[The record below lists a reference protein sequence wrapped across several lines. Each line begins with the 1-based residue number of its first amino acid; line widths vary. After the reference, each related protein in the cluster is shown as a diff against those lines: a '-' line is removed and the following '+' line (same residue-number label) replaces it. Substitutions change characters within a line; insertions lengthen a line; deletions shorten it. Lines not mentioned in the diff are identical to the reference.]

1 MPVATN
7 KSPRAQKWY
16 EWSLRHTVL
25 LPIILFIIA
34 VIFKILDVF
43 VFHIDERLG
52 EIIISKSLGFILV
65 VAYLWLVGESVRA
78 IGLHGKYAGK
88 ALIIGSTGIILILLF
103 SYGLQ
108 FGVLAGAGKE
118 PGLVFTAIDPTAG
131 VTGGVGFALFL
142 LLGNFI
148 NSFMEE
154 GLFRGVMLRHFRVS
168 LSFWRANLLQAVF
181 FGIWHLNWPIKQFLT
196 GQLDAG
202 GLASQSLIV
211 LVATGIVGFAMGYL
225 YLKTGNLWGPWI
237 MHTINNSVQNMVHI
251 QTIDGLDSDMMIF
264 QFALTFSLIALI
276 LFFRALT
283 KRFQTPELKPWGQEA
298 GQYSSG

>member
-1 MPVATN
+1 
-7 KSPRAQKWY
+7 
-16 EWSLRHTVL
+16 
-25 LPIILFIIA
+25 
-34 VIFKILDVF
+34 
-43 VFHIDERLG
+43 
-52 EIIISKSLGFILV
+52 
-65 VAYLWLVGESVRA
+65 
-78 IGLHGKYAGK
+78 
-88 ALIIGSTGIILILLF
+88 
-103 SYGLQ
+103 
-108 FGVLAGAGKE
+108 
-118 PGLVFTAIDPTAG
+118 
-131 VTGGVGFALFL
+131 VGFALFL

-154 GLFRGVMLRHFRVS
+154 GLFRGVMLGHFRVS
-168 LSFWRANLLQAVF
+168 LSFWRANLLQAAF

-202 GLASQSLIV
+202 GLASQSFIIF
-211 LVATGIVGFAMGYL
+211 VATGIVGFALGYL

-264 QFALTFSLIALI
+264 QVALTLSLVAII
-276 LFFRALT
+276 LFFRALA

>member
-1 MPVATN
+1 MPGGMN
-7 KSPRAQKWY
+7 KSPRSQKWY
-16 EWSLRHTVL
+16 EWSLRHPIL

-34 VIFKILDVF
+34 VVFKIFDVF
-43 VFHIDERLG
+43 IFHIDERLG
-52 EIIISKSLGFILV
+52 EIIISKSLGFLLV
-65 VAYLWLVGESVRA
+65 VAYLWLVGKSVTA
-78 IGLHGKYAGK
+78 IGLHGKYVK
-88 ALIIGSTGIILILLF
+88 EALIIGSTGIILILLF

-118 PGLVFTAIDPTAG
+118 PGLVLTAIDPTAG
-131 VTGGVGFALFL
+131 VTGGVAFAIFL
-142 LLGNFI
+142 LVGNFI

-168 LSFWRANLLQAVF
+168 LSFWRANFLQAAF

-202 GLASQSLIV
+202 GLASQSLMI

-251 QTIDGLDSDMMIF
+251 QTIDGLDSDMMVF
-264 QFALTFSLIALI
+264 QITLTLSLIAI
-276 LFFRALT
+276 IPFFRALT
-283 KRFQTPELKPWGQEA
+283 KRFQTPEVKPWGQENR
-298 GQYSSG
+298 QYSSS

>member
-1 MPVATN
+1 MPAATN

-16 EWSLRHTVL
+16 EWSLRHTIL
-25 LPIILFIIA
+25 IPIILFIIA
-34 VIFKILDVF
+34 VIFKTFDVF
-43 VFHIDERLG
+43 VLHIDERLG
-52 EIIISKSLGFILV
+52 EIIISKSLGFLLV
-65 VAYLWLVGESVRA
+65 VAYLWLVGKSVRA
-78 IGLHGKYAGK
+78 IGLHGRFVEKS
-88 ALIIGSTGIILILLF
+88 LIIGSTGIIIILLF
-103 SYGLQ
+103 GYGLQ

-154 GLFRGVMLRHFRVS
+154 GLFRGVMLGHFRVS
-168 LSFWRANLLQAVF
+168 LSFWRANLLQAAF

-202 GLASQSLIV
+202 GLASQSFIV
-211 LVATGIVGFAMGYL
+211 FVATGIVGFALGYL

-264 QFALTFSLIALI
+264 QVALTLSLVAII
-276 LFFRALT
+276 LFFRALA

>member
-1 MPVATN
+1 MGAGTS
-7 KSPRAQKWY
+7 KSARAQKWY
-16 EWSLRHTVL
+16 DWSLRHTIL
-25 LPIILFIIA
+25 IPIILFIIA

-78 IGLHGKYAGK
+78 IGLHGRFVGK
-88 ALIIGSTGIILILLF
+88 SLIIGSAGIILILLF

-108 FGVLAGAGKE
+108 FGILAGAGKE
-118 PGLVFTAIDPTAG
+118 PGLVFAAIDPTAG
-131 VTGGVGFALFL
+131 VTGGVAFAMFL

-168 LSFWRANLLQAVF
+168 LSFWRANLLQAAF

-202 GLASQSLIV
+202 GLASQSLMV
-211 LVATGIVGFAMGYL
+211 FVATGIVGFALGYL

-251 QTIDGLDSDMMIF
+251 QTIDGLDSDMMVF
-264 QFALTFSLIALI
+264 QVALTLSLVAII

-283 KRFQTPELKPWGQEA
+283 KRFQTPELQPWGQEA
-298 GQYSSG
+298 GQYSSR

>member
-1 MPVATN
+1 MPEGTN
-7 KSPRAQKWY
+7 KSARAQKWY
-16 EWSLRHTVL
+16 EWSLRHTIL
-25 LPIILFIIA
+25 LPIILFVIA
-34 VIFKILDVF
+34 VIFKIFDVF

-52 EIIISKSLGFILV
+52 EIIISKSLGFLLV
-65 VAYLWLVGESVRA
+65 VAYLWLVGKSVRA
-78 IGLHGKYAGK
+78 IGLHGRSVEKS
-88 ALIIGSTGIILILLF
+88 LIIGSTGIILILLF

-108 FGVLAGAGKE
+108 FGLLAGADKE

-131 VTGGVGFALFL
+131 VTGGVGFAVFL
-142 LLGNFI
+142 LVGNFI

-168 LSFWRANLLQAVF
+168 LSFWRANFLQAAF

-196 GQLDAG
+196 GQLDMG
-202 GLASQSLIV
+202 GLASQSLIIF
-211 LVATGIVGFAMGYL
+211 VATGIVGFAMGYL

-251 QTIDGLDSDMMIF
+251 QTIDGLDSDMMVF
-264 QFALTFSLIALI
+264 QIALTFSLVAII

-283 KRFQTPELKPWGQEA
+283 KRFQTPELKPWGQETR
-298 GQYSSG
+298 

>member
-1 MPVATN
+1 MGAGTN
-7 KSPRAQKWY
+7 KSARAQKWY
-16 EWSLRHTVL
+16 EWSLRHTIL
-25 LPIILFIIA
+25 IPIILFIIA
-34 VIFKILDVF
+34 AVFKILDVF

-65 VAYLWLVGESVRA
+65 VAYLWLVGKSVRA
-78 IGLHGKYAGK
+78 IGLHGRFVEKS
-88 ALIIGSTGIILILLF
+88 LIIGSTGIILILLF

-108 FGVLAGAGKE
+108 FGILVGAGKE

-131 VTGGVGFALFL
+131 VTGGVAFAMFL
-142 LLGNFI
+142 LVGNFI

-168 LSFWRANLLQAVF
+168 LSFWRANFLQAAF

-202 GLASQSLIV
+202 GLASQSLIIFI
-211 LVATGIVGFAMGYL
+211 ATGIVGFAMGYL

-251 QTIDGLDSDMMIF
+251 QTIDGLDSDMMVF
-264 QFALTFSLIALI
+264 QIALTLSLVAII
-276 LFFRALT
+276 LFFRTLT

>member
-1 MPVATN
+1 MPGGTN

-16 EWSLRHTVL
+16 EWSLRHTIL
-25 LPIILFIIA
+25 IPIILFIIA

-52 EIIISKSLGFILV
+52 EIIISKSLRFLLV
-65 VAYLWLVGESVRA
+65 VAYLWLVGKSVTA
-78 IGLHGKYAGK
+78 IGLHGKFVTK
-88 ALIIGSTGIILILLF
+88 SLIIGSTGIILILLF

-108 FGVLAGAGKE
+108 FGLLVGAGKE
-118 PGLVFTAIDPTAG
+118 PSLVFTAIDPTAG
-131 VTGGVGFALFL
+131 VTGGVAFAMFL
-142 LLGNFI
+142 LVGNFI

-168 LSFWRANLLQAVF
+168 LSFWRANLLQAAF

-196 GQLDAG
+196 GQLDVS
-202 GLASQSLIV
+202 GLASQSLII

-251 QTIDGLDSDMMIF
+251 QTIDGLDSDMMVF
-264 QFALTFSLIALI
+264 QIALTFSLVAII

-283 KRFQTPELKPWGQEA
+283 KRFQMPEVKPWGQET
-298 GQYSSG
+298 S

>member
-1 MPVATN
+1 VGSN

-16 EWSLRHTVL
+16 EWSLRHTIL
-25 LPIILFIIA
+25 IPIILFIIA
-34 VIFKILDVF
+34 AIFKILDVF

-52 EIIISKSLGFILV
+52 EIIISKSLGFLLV
-65 VAYLWLVGESVRA
+65 VAYLWLVGKSVRA
-78 IGLHGKYAGK
+78 IGLHGRFVENS
-88 ALIIGSTGIILILLF
+88 LIIGSIGIMIILLF

-108 FGVLAGAGKE
+108 FGILAGAGKE
-118 PGLVFTAIDPTAG
+118 PGLVFAAIDPTAG

-154 GLFRGVMLRHFRVS
+154 GLFRGVMLGHFRVS

-196 GQLDAG
+196 GQLDVG
-202 GLASQSLIV
+202 GLASQSFIIF
-211 LVATGIVGFAMGYL
+211 VATGIVGFSLGYL

-251 QTIDGLDSDMMIF
+251 QTIDGLDSDMMVF
-264 QFALTFSLIALI
+264 QVALTLSLVAII
-276 LFFRALT
+276 LLFRALT

>member
-1 MPVATN
+1 MGAGTN
-7 KSPRAQKWY
+7 KSARAQKWY
-16 EWSLRHTVL
+16 DWSLRHTIL
-25 LPIILFIIA
+25 IPIILFIIA
-34 VIFKILDVF
+34 AVFKILDVF

-52 EIIISKSLGFILV
+52 EIIISKSLGFLLV
-65 VAYLWLVGESVRA
+65 VAYLWLVGKSVRA
-78 IGLHGKYAGK
+78 IGLHGRFVEKS
-88 ALIIGSTGIILILLF
+88 LIIGSTGIILILLF

-108 FGVLAGAGKE
+108 FGILVGAGKE

-131 VTGGVGFALFL
+131 VTGGVAFALFL
-142 LLGNFI
+142 LVGNLI

-168 LSFWRANLLQAVF
+168 LSFWRANFLQAAF

-202 GLASQSLIV
+202 GLASQSFIV
-211 LVATGIVGFAMGYL
+211 FVATGIVGFAMGYL

-251 QTIDGLDSDMMIF
+251 QTIDGLDSDMMVF
-264 QFALTFSLIALI
+264 QIALTLSLVGII

>member
-1 MPVATN
+1 MN
-7 KSPRAQKWY
+7 RSLRAQKWY
-16 EWSLRHTVL
+16 DWSLRHTIL
-25 LPIILFIIA
+25 IPIILFIIA
-34 VIFKILDVF
+34 AVFKILDVF

-52 EIIISKSLGFILV
+52 EIIISKSLGFLLV
-65 VAYLWLVGESVRA
+65 VAYLWLVGKSVTA
-78 IGLHGKYAGK
+78 IGLHGKFVTK
-88 ALIIGSTGIILILLF
+88 SLIIGSTGIILILLF

-108 FGVLAGAGKE
+108 FGVLVGAGKE
-118 PGLVFTAIDPTAG
+118 PNLVLAAIDPTAG
-131 VTGGVGFALFL
+131 VTGGVAFAMFL
-142 LLGNFI
+142 LVGNFI

-168 LSFWRANLLQAVF
+168 LSFWRANFLQAAF

-211 LVATGIVGFAMGYL
+211 LIATGIVGFAMGYL
-225 YLKTGNLWGPWI
+225 YLKTNNLWAPWI

-264 QFALTFSLIALI
+264 QIALTFSLVAII

-283 KRFQTPELKPWGQEA
+283 KRFQMPEVKPWGQETR
-298 GQYSSG
+298 QYSSS

>member
-1 MPVATN
+1 MN
-7 KSPRAQKWY
+7 KAARAQRWY
-16 EWSLRHTVL
+16 EWSLRHTIL

-52 EIIISKSLGFILV
+52 EIIISKSLGFLLV
-65 VAYLWLVGESVRA
+65 VAYLWLVGKSVTA
-78 IGLHGKYAGK
+78 IGLHGRFVGK
-88 ALIIGSTGIILILLF
+88 SLIIGSTGIILILLF

-108 FGVLAGAGKE
+108 FGLLAGAGKE
-118 PGLVFTAIDPTAG
+118 PGLVLTAIDPTAG
-131 VTGGVGFALFL
+131 VTGGVAFAMFL

-168 LSFWRANLLQAVF
+168 LSFWRANFLQAAF

-202 GLASQSLIV
+202 GLVSQSLMI
-211 LVATGIVGFAMGYL
+211 LIATGIVGFAMGYL

-251 QTIDGLDSDMMIF
+251 QTIDGLDSDMMVF
-264 QFALTFSLIALI
+264 QVALTLSLVAII

-283 KRFQTPELKPWGQEA
+283 KRFQTPEVKPWGQET
-298 GQYSSG
+298 S

>member
-1 MPVATN
+1 MPGGTN
-7 KSPRAQKWY
+7 RSHRAQKWY
-16 EWSLRHTVL
+16 EWSLRHTIL
-25 LPIILFIIA
+25 IPIILFIIA
-34 VIFKILDVF
+34 AVFKTFDVF

-52 EIIISKSLGFILV
+52 EIIISKSLGFLLV
-65 VAYLWLVGESVRA
+65 VAYLWLVGKSVTA
-78 IGLHGKYAGK
+78 IGLHGKYVMK
-88 ALIIGSTGIILILLF
+88 SLIIGSTGIILILLF

-118 PGLVFTAIDPTAG
+118 PSLVFTAIDPTAG
-131 VTGGVGFALFL
+131 VTGGAAFALFL
-142 LLGNFI
+142 LVGNFI

-168 LSFWRANLLQAVF
+168 LSFWRANFLQAAF

-196 GQLDAG
+196 GQLGGG

-237 MHTINNSVQNMVHI
+237 MHTVNNSIQNMVHI
-251 QTIDGLDSDMMIF
+251 QTTDGLDSDMMVF
-264 QFALTFSLIALI
+264 QIALTFSLVAII

-283 KRFQTPELKPWGQEA
+283 KRFQTPELKPWGQET
-298 GQYSSG
+298 S

>member
-1 MPVATN
+1 MGAGTN
-7 KSPRAQKWY
+7 KSARAQKWY
-16 EWSLRHTVL
+16 EWSLRHTIL

-34 VIFKILDVF
+34 AVFKILDVF

-52 EIIISKSLGFILV
+52 EIIISKSLGFLLV
-65 VAYLWLVGESVRA
+65 VAYLWLVGKSVRA
-78 IGLHGKYAGK
+78 IGLHGRFVDKS
-88 ALIIGSTGIILILLF
+88 LIIGSTGIILILLF

-108 FGVLAGAGKE
+108 FGILVGAGKE
-118 PGLVFTAIDPTAG
+118 PSLVFTAIDPTAG
-131 VTGGVGFALFL
+131 VTGGVAFAMFL
-142 LLGNFI
+142 LVGNLI

-168 LSFWRANLLQAVF
+168 LSFWRANLLQAAF

-202 GLASQSLIV
+202 GLASQSFIIF
-211 LVATGIVGFAMGYL
+211 VATGIVGFALGYL

-251 QTIDGLDSDMMIF
+251 QTIDGLDSDMMVF
-264 QFALTFSLIALI
+264 QIALTLSLVAII

-298 GQYSSG
+298 EQYSSG